1 MPQDGTPL
9 AKAVGVSIKIL
20 IVDDEPNV
28 RLMYRSAL
36 EKEGCEIFE
45 ADSGP
50 NALDQCMARKHDV
63 AILDLR
69 MPGMDGLELLREMQ
83 ALNITTPSVI
93 ITAYADVPNAV
104 NAMKLGA
111 IDFLQKPLR
120 PDQLR
125 NVVHDVLE
133 RHEPEERKHEPRDFN
148 FYLRS
153 AKRAINLRDFS
164 TAKGH
169 LIKALELDSRSPQA
183 MNLVGVML
191 EMREEY
197 EQAKRYYGQAIKLD
211 RNFEPA
217 QQNMRRIFE
226 LFNFGSSKEPINLE
240 NK

>member
-1 MPQDGTPL
+1 MN
-9 AKAVGVSIKIL
+9 AKIL

-36 EKEGCEIFE
+36 ESEGYEIFE
-45 ADSGP
+45 AESGGK
-50 NALDQCMARKHDV
+50 ALAQCLARLHDA

-69 MPGMDGLELLREMQ
+69 MPDIDGLELLCKMHE
-83 ALNITTPSVI
+83 LKIYTPAVI

-111 IDFLQKPLR
+111 IDFLKKPIL

-125 NVVHDVLE
+125 NIVKDILA
-133 RHEPEERKHEPRDFN
+133 RHGTEEAKGEPRDFDY
-148 FYLRS
+148 YLRC

-164 TAKGH
+164 AAKRD
-169 LIKALELDSRSPQA
+169 LIKALGLNANSPQA
-183 MNLVGVML
+183 HNLVGVML

-197 EQAKRYYGQAIKLD
+197 EEAKRYYSKAIKID
-211 RNFEPA
+211 KNFEPA
-217 QQNMRRIFE
+217 QQNMRRLFE
-226 LFNFGSSKEPINLE
+226 LFRFGSSKEPINTD

>member
-1 MPQDGTPL
+1 MRNN
-9 AKAVGVSIKIL
+9 IL

-36 EKEGCEIFE
+36 EGCGYEIFE
-45 ADSGP
+45 AASGP
-50 NALDQCMARKHDV
+50 EALDQCMARKHDA

-83 ALNITTPSVI
+83 ELNITTPAVI
-93 ITAYADVPNAV
+93 ITAFADVPNAV

-125 NVVHDVLE
+125 NVVKDILE
-133 RHEPEERKHEPRDFN
+133 RHEPEEKKHEPHDFDY
-148 FYLRS
+148 YLRC
-153 AKRAINLRDFS
+153 AKRAINLRDFAA
-164 TAKGH
+164 AKGH
-169 LIKALELDSRSPQA
+169 LIKALDLNPDSPQA

-191 EMREEY
+191 EMREEF
-197 EQAKRYYGQAIKLD
+197 EQAKRYYGEAIKLD
-211 RNFEPA
+211 RNFGPA

-226 LFNFGSSKEPINLE
+226 LFHFGSSEEPINTD